1 MPIAP
6 AEAGNLATQ
15 SFVVPGLR
23 ASAEPEPVISGMI
36 PGNRFRTAAQPA
48 PECFNPGRRPE

>member
-6 AEAGNLATQ
+6 AEGAIWLPKALSFLGCAPAQNL
-15 SFVVPGLR
+15 
-23 ASAEPEPVISGMI
+23 EPVISGMI
-36 PGNRFRTAAQPA
+36 PGNLFRTAAQPA